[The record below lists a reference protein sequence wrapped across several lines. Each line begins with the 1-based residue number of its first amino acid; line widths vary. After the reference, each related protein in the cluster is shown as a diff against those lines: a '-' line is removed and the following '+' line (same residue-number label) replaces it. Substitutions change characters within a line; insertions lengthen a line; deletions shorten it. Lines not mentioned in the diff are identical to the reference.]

1 MTNVSRI
8 NEIMDVLRS
17 YDLHCEYR
25 EVEKNN
31 SILPAI
37 AIIDGNF
44 SFCFY
49 VGEYIKQGWS
59 NYAIIKE
66 LLEKYKEQCKLDYE
80 AIHHINSIW
89 GILTNKDLL
98 LKNVFIRLVKGE
110 SNTYLTRPSEFP
122 GIWEQYYIKL
132 DNNSTDES
140 MSITLRKDMLLKIG
154 LDFKTLRRA
163 AYANTLSNIEISDLG
178 ERTGMSFAGQGPAPI
193 VVSNKKG
200 TNGAAAILDYKNI
213 LWKLNWECAIMC
225 PSSIHECLLI
235 PMPNKS
241 EAVGQLPAF
250 TNLVKEVNRLEV
262 KEEEWLADNAFVLTL
277 DEVLV

>member
-8 NEIMDVLRS
+8 NEIMDVLRNCGL
-17 YDLHCEYR
+17 DCKYR

-37 AIIDGNF
+37 EVKINGNLG
-44 SFCFY
+44 CLFY
-49 VGEYIKQGWS
+49 VGEYIKQGRS
-59 NYAIIKE
+59 NSDIIKE
-66 LLEKYKEQCKLDYE
+66 IMEK
-80 AIHHINSIW
+80 HHNTPSIPNFKA
-89 GILTNKDLL
+89 ILTNKDLL

-110 SNTYLTRPSEFP
+110 SNTFLTCPSEFP
-122 GIWEQYYIKL
+122 GIWEQYYIKF

-140 MSITLRKDMLLKIG
+140 MSITLRKDMIPIAG
-154 LDFKTLRRA
+154 LDFYTLRRA
-163 AYANTLSNIEISDLG
+163 AYANTLSDIELSDLG

-193 VVSNKKG
+193 VVSNKRG

-235 PMPNKS
+235 PIPNKS
-241 EAVGQLPAF
+241 EAVRQLPAF
-250 TNLVKEVNRLEV
+250 TNLVKEVNRAEV
-262 KEEEWLADNAFVLTL
+262 KEGEWLADNAFVLTL
-277 DEVLV
+277 DEVLA

>member
-17 YDLHCEYR
+17 YDLHCKYR

-37 AIIDGNF
+37 EVKVNGNLGC
-44 SFCFY
+44 CFY

-59 NYAIIKE
+59 NSAIIKE
-66 LLEKYKEQCKLDYE
+66 IMEKHHNTPSIPNFE
-80 AIHHINSIW
+80 AV
-89 GILTNKDLL
+89 LTNKDLL

-122 GIWEQYYIKL
+122 GIWEQYYII
-132 DNNSTDES
+132 DNNNTDES
-140 MSITLRKDMLLKIG
+140 MSITLRKDMLLKMG
-154 LDFKTLRRA
+154 LDFDTLRRA

-193 VVSNKKG
+193 VVSNKRG

-262 KEEEWLADNAFVLTL
+262 KEEEWLADNAFVLTF